1 MSPVS
6 ANKLVSLTVG
16 RNSFLSNYLQKTA
29 RTRHFLQSQ
38 KEIFFFSLTFF
49 IVLLDQL
56 TKYLVLKLQP
66 NLDLKL
72 FTLHL
77 IKNTGAG
84 FGLLK
89 NQTYLLTIV
98 SILVAIFII
107 YYYKKIPKQK
117 LPQISAALFLAG
129 TFGNLIDRLTRKFV
143 VDFIDFSFWPAFNL
157 ADAAI
162 TIGAIGLVIYFW
174 KK

>member
-1 MSPVS
+1 M
-6 ANKLVSLTVG
+6 VG
-16 RNSFLSNYLQKTA
+16 FKKRCPEL
-29 RTRHFLQSQ
+29 
-38 KEIFFFSLTFF
+38 FFFSFAAIL
-49 IVLLDQL
+49 VLLDQL
-56 TKYLVLKLQP
+56 TKYFVLKFQP
-66 NLDLKL
+66 NFNLKL

-89 NQTYLLTIV
+89 NHAFALTLISAIV
-98 SILVAIFII
+98 VILII
-107 YYYKKIPKQK
+107 YLYPRLPKQRFA
-117 LPQISAALFLAG
+117 QVSAALFLAG

-157 ADAAI
+157 ADISI
-162 TIGAIGLVIYFW
+162 TLGAIGLVICFW